1 MRRIDVIPVT
11 PIIGLSV
18 GMLLTAFGLTLWNG
32 FRQTTGLDRAAQVIS
47 WIAGGL
53 LLIAFPLLWSE
64 AHGHYTRAL
73 HLVLMAAVAAPSIN
87 RRHHFP
93 SSGAIRMLPALVLSG
108 IGLTLVA
115 ENFQGTHYT
124 DLLTLPAWISQEG
137 LFAQPPTVSLAEPS
151 MLLNMAFMFCD
162 GLVARVLG
170 EALGTLVHPVA
181 TPSRLFDA
189 LYMLLTLLVG
199 TTTLTNLWQRGMVW
213 EGSPAESGLLGA
225 WLAWSAAWLSPRE
238 HPRLRAAL
246 IATATLLL
254 VLLALEG

>member
-1 MRRIDVIPVT
+1 MIPVT

-18 GMLLTAFGLTLWNG
+18 GMLLTAFGLALWNG
-32 FRQTTGLDRAAQVIS
+32 FRQTAGLDRAAQVIS

-64 AHGHYTRAL
+64 AHGHYTHAL
-73 HLVLMAAVAAPSIN
+73 HLILMAAVAAPSIN
-87 RRHHFP
+87 RRHHLP
-93 SSGAIRMLPALVLSG
+93 WNDAIRMLPALALSG
-108 IGLTLVA
+108 IGLALVA
-115 ENFQGTHYT
+115 ENFRGAHYT
-124 DLLTLPAWISQEG
+124 DLPALPTWIIQEG
-137 LFAQPPTVSLAEPS
+137 LFAQPPTISLAGPS
-151 MLLNMAFMFCD
+151 IPLGMAFMLCD

-170 EALGTLVHPVA
+170 EALGTLVTPTA
-181 TPSRLFDA
+181 TSSRLFDI

-199 TTTLTNLWQRGMVW
+199 AITLATLWQRGVVW
-213 EGSPAESGLLGA
+213 EKSPAESGLLGV

-246 IATATLLL
+246 IATATLSL